1 MYFLIIIIIEQF
13 DISEQWVFHF
23 QRECFDY
30 YKEKC
35 QKYKSLILLVI
46 FTVYGIQQVA
56 LL

>member
-1 MYFLIIIIIEQF
+1 MLFLEQF